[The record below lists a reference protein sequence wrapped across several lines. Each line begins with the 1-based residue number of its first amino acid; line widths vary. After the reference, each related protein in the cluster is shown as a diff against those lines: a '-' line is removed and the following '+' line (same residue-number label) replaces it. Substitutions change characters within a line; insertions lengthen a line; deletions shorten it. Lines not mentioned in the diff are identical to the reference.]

1 MRGPIKTQKQTT
13 AALRR
18 RRQALLRQLPPLK
31 AILRG
36 SLIERYKRCG
46 KPGCK
51 CADGPGH
58 GPKYYLSVSYPGL
71 RPQMDYVPQESHA
84 QIDELV
90 ANYHRARE
98 ILEAISE
105 INRELLRRREV
116 L

>member
-1 MRGPIKTQKQTT
+1 MRNEAT
-13 AALRR
+13 AALRKR
-18 RRQALLRQLPPLK
+18 RKALLRQLPPLN

-51 CADGPGH
+51 CAEGRGH

-71 RPQMDYVPQESHA
+71 RPQMDYVPQEYYEQTSEF
-84 QIDELV
+84 I

-98 ILEAISE
+98 NLEEICE
-105 INRELLRRREV
+105 INRELLQRREA

>member
-1 MRGPIKTQKQTT
+1 MEPQKQST
-13 AALRR
+13 AALRK
-18 RRQALLRQLPPLK
+18 RRQTLLRQLPPLD

-51 CADGPGH
+51 CADGRGH

-71 RPQMDYVPQESHA
+71 RPQMDYVPQERYEQTS
-84 QIDELV
+84 EFL
-90 ANYHRARE
+90 ANYQRARE
-98 ILEAISE
+98 LLEQICE
-105 INRELLRRREV
+105 INRELLRRRET

>member
-1 MRGPIKTQKQTT
+1 MTGLTDRSDKPSS
-13 AALRR
+13 ALRR
-18 RRQALLRQLPPLK
+18 RRQTLLRQLPPLD

-58 GPKYYLSVSYPGL
+58 GPKYYLSVSFPGE
-71 RPQMDYVPQESHA
+71 RPQMDYVPQEELGA
-84 QIDELV
+84 TRTLID
-90 ANYHRARE
+90 NYHQVRSALEE
-98 ILEAISE
+98 ICA
-105 INRELLRRREV
+105 INRELLRRREA

>member
-1 MRGPIKTQKQTT
+1 MTGLTDRPRQSSS
-13 AALRR
+13 ALRR
-18 RRQALLRQLPPLK
+18 RRQALLRQLPPLD

-58 GPKYYLSVSYPGL
+58 GPKYYLSVSFPGE
-71 RPQMDYVPQESHA
+71 RPQMDYVPQEDLA
-84 QIDELV
+84 ATRTLV
-90 ANYHRARE
+90 ENFHQVRTV
-98 ILEAISE
+98 LEEVCA